1 MLKHAQVAGMVSWQ
15 PPALRASSG
24 WRRGFTL
31 VELLVVIAIIGV
43 LVALLLPA
51 VQAAREAARRSQ
63 CSNNLKQ
70 IGLAMHNYVDVHKVF
85 PAGSFPDTKV
95 NAWPM
100 LLPFIEQTTVWNTW
114 DFKLNTNDTSTVNT
128 EAKNTI
134 ISTYLCPSTTR
145 TSPTTTDGG
154 GGARHNYATNNG
166 TKHLHSTDQANW
178 DGICNYGSRL
188 GLSHVTDGTSN
199 VFMAGEKRIKREETW
214 HVDPDGPYWR
224 WGVYG
229 GRLCKLPINEAV
241 TSKSDANGNF
251 GSEHVGGAQFAMCDA
266 SVHFVSETIDLT
278 LFQNLGSRADGKPAM
293 LP

>member
-1 MLKHAQVAGMVSWQ
+1 MLKDIHVAGVVPWS
-15 PPALRASSG
+15 PSG
-24 WRRGFTL
+24 WRFSRSWRRGFTL

-100 LLPFIEQTTVWNTW
+100 LLPFIEQSTVYDTW
-114 DFKLNTNDTSTVNT
+114 DFTLNTNDTSTVNT

-134 ISTYLCPSTTR
+134 ISTYICPSTTR
-145 TSPTTTDGG
+145 TAPHTTDGG

-166 TKHLHSTDQANW
+166 TRHLHSTNQTNW
-178 DGICNYGSRL
+178 DGICNYGSRI
-188 GLSHVTDGTSN
+188 GLNHITDGTSN

-229 GRLCKLPINEAV
+229 GRLAKLPINESI
-241 TSKSDANGNF
+241 TSKDDSNGNF
-251 GSEHVGGAQFAMCDA
+251 GSEHVGGAQLLMCDA
-266 SVHFVSETIDLT
+266 SAHFVSETIDLT
-278 LFQNLGSRADGKPAM
+278 LFQNLGSRNDGNPAT